1 MEGMDSEIIP
11 PGYYGT
17 RDVAR
22 ALDTSPG
29 AVRNLV
35 YRGRLKRSGGTKR
48 YPWFAARDV
57 AALAAERQ
65 GNAAA

>member
-1 MEGMDSEIIP
+1 MDASYTP

-22 ALDTSPG
+22 ALHTSPG

-35 YRGRLKRSGGTKR
+35 YRGRLTRAGGTER
-48 YPWFAARDV
+48 HPWYRAEDVTAILVERRTRSAA
-57 AALAAERQ
+57 
-65 GNAAA
+65 

>member
-1 MEGMDSEIIP
+1 MDSPYIP

-22 ALDTSPG
+22 ALHTSPG

-35 YRGRLKRSGGTKR
+35 YRGRLRRAGGTER
-48 YPWFAARDV
+48 QPWFRAEDV
-57 AALAAERQ
+57 ARLLTERQ
-65 GNAAA
+65 ARAAA

>member
-1 MEGMDSEIIP
+1 MDSAYIP

-22 ALDTSPG
+22 ALNTSPG

-35 YRGRLKRSGGTKR
+35 YRGRLQRAGGSQR
-48 YPWFAARDV
+48 QPWFRAADV
-57 AALAAERQ
+57 AALLAERQ
-65 GNAAA
+65 AGKAA

>member
-1 MEGMDSEIIP
+1 MDEQTAP

-22 ALDTSPG
+22 ALNTSPG

-35 YRGRLKRSGGTKR
+35 YRGRLARAGGTER
-48 YPWFAARDV
+48 HPWYRVEDV
-57 AALAAERQ
+57 AALLAERRTR
-65 GNAAA
+65 AAA

>member
-1 MEGMDSEIIP
+1 MDDQLAP

-22 ALDTSPG
+22 ALDTTPG

-35 YRGRLKRSGGTKR
+35 YRGRLQRAGGTER
-48 YPWFAARDV
+48 HPWFRVSDV
-57 AALAAERQ
+57 AALLAERRARS
-65 GNAAA
+65 AA

>member
-1 MEGMDSEIIP
+1 MDDQTAP

-22 ALDTSPG
+22 ALHTSPG

-35 YRGRLKRSGGTKR
+35 YRGRLKRAGGTER
-48 YPWFAARDV
+48 QPWFRAEDV
-57 AALAAERQ
+57 AALLAERR
-65 GNAAA
+65 ARSAT

>member
-1 MEGMDSEIIP
+1 MDSAYTP

-22 ALDTSPG
+22 ALNTSPG

-35 YRGRLKRSGGTKR
+35 YRGRLQRAGGTER
-48 YPWFAARDV
+48 QPWFRAEDV
-57 AALAAERQ
+57 AALLAERQ
-65 GNAAA
+65 THSAA

>member
-1 MEGMDSEIIP
+1 MDTAYIP

-22 ALDTSPG
+22 ALQTSPG

-35 YRGRLKRSGGTKR
+35 YRGRLKRVGGTER
-48 YPWFAARDV
+48 QPWFRAEDV
-57 AALAAERQ
+57 ATLLAERQ
-65 GNAAA
+65 TRTAA